1 MIHCSDVAASKN
13 EVKLPKPILELPKPD
28 FDPGSNDTM
37 REKSVFINR
46 FVEEDNAKKAILE
59 KHVKMVSTDVKTVN
73 GKKIC
78 WNYRKNKC
86 RFGHNCKYAHDS
98 DLQTDPSTIATNETN
113 VKQIDASKVS
123 SLIEDENQ
131 MVKGKKRPG
140 LSQNLVPSKKVIKNY
155 NQQKWKTSK

>member
-1 MIHCSDVAASKN
+1 
-13 EVKLPKPILELPKPD
+13 
-28 FDPGSNDTM
+28 M
-37 REKSVFINR
+37 REKSVFINK

-98 DLQTDPSTIATNETN
+98 DLQTDPSTIVPNQTNI
-113 VKQIDASKVS
+113 KQTDTPQVS
-123 SLIEDENQ
+123 PPVDEEKKIG
-131 MVKGKKRPG
+131 KGKKRPG
-140 LSQNLVPSKKVIKNY
+140 LSQTLVPGKKVMKSY
-155 NQQKWKTSK
+155 NQQKWKNLN